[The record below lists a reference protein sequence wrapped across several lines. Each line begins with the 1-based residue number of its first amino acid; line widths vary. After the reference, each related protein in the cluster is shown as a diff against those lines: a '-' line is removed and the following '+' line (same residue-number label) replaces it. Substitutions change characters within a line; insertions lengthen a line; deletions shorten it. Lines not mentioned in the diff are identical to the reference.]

1 MLMEFTIGNFLSFS
15 EKQTLSMNAGKFRLN
30 SDRLYKDNNCKIL
43 KFMAVY
49 GANASGKSNLIDAF
63 GWFQSFVVSGFK
75 RASYRLYCKVEEKYR
90 SEPSHFSI
98 KVKIDEH
105 FYTYGFDAILNTSSV
120 VKEYLYETLKNGNK
134 KMVFERNV
142 PNGTFTTGSYFTS
155 EELLERIKIYGEDIK
170 NDGSVLFLKIM
181 NQNKASLYE
190 KKSKLSVFKD
200 IYFWIKYKLD
210 INTPESTITNYLLL
224 KDGERLQQIID
235 KLKYF
240 DFGIETSHMVEI
252 TEDKV
257 ATNLPKDFLN
267 DVQQELQA
275 QKDETNNTSVQNP
288 AVLIRTYDNI
298 YSVELSE
305 NGTLVYRTLEF
316 KHKNSSASFTLS
328 EESDGTVRL
337 LNIIEVLLEADNDKV
352 YIIDEINRTFHPL
365 LTIEFIREFLDLA
378 KTRDTQLI
386 VTTHES
392 QLMDLKLLRKD
403 EISFINKNN
412 YGYSTID
419 SLDNYDDR
427 FDKKILNEYF
437 LGKYHAIPIFKSE

>member
-210 INTPESTITNYLLL
+210 INIPESTITNYLLL
-224 KDGERLQQIID
+224 KDGERLQQIIN

-267 DVQQELQA
+267 DVQQDLQA

>member
-267 DVQQELQA
+267 DVQQDLQA

-337 LNIIEVLLEADNDKV
+337 LNIIEVLSEADNDKV

>member
-224 KDGERLQQIID
+224 KDGERLQQIIN

-267 DVQQELQA
+267 DVQQDLQA

>member
-75 RASYRLYCKVEEKYR
+75 RASYQLYCKMEEHYK
-90 SEPSHFSI
+90 SEPTHFSI
-98 KVKIDEH
+98 KVKIDGH
-105 FYTYGFDAILNTSSV
+105 FYLYGFDVILNTSSI
-120 VKEYLYETLKNGNK
+120 VKEYLYEILKNGNE
-134 KMVFERNV
+134 KMVFERNIAT
-142 PNGTFTTGSYFTS
+142 GSFTTGAYFTS

-170 NDGSVLFLKIM
+170 TDSSVLFLKIM

-200 IYFWIKYKLD
+200 LFLWIKYKLD
-210 INTPESTITNYLLL
+210 INTPDSTITNYLLL
-224 KDGERLQQIID
+224 KNKERLDQIID

-240 DFGIETSHMVEI
+240 DFGIENFNMVEI

-257 ATNLPKDFLN
+257 ATNLPKDFLS
-267 DVQQELQA
+267 DVQQDLQE
-275 QKDETNNTSVQNP
+275 QKDEADNTTTLNP

-298 YSVELSE
+298 FSVELNE
-305 NGTLVYRTLEF
+305 NGTFVYRTLEF
-316 KHKNSSASFTLS
+316 KHKNSSASFTIS

-337 LNIIEVLLEADNDKV
+337 LNIIEVLLEKDNDKV

-365 LTIEFIREFLDLA
+365 LTKEFIREFLELA

-403 EISFINKNN
+403 EINFINKNN
-412 YGYSTID
+412 SGYSTID
-419 SLDNYDDR
+419 SLDKYDDR
-427 FDKKILNEYF
+427 FDKKILAEYF
-437 LGKYHAIPIFKSE
+437 QGKYHAIPIFKSE

>member
-267 DVQQELQA
+267 DVQQDIQA

>member
-1 MLMEFTIGNFLSFS
+1 MLMEFTVGNFLSFS
-15 EKQTLSMNAGKFRLN
+15 GRQTLSMIAGKFRLN

-63 GWFQSFVVSGFK
+63 GWFQSFVIGGFK
-75 RASYRLYCKVEEKYR
+75 RASYQLYCKIEEKYKR
-90 SEPSHFSI
+90 EPSHFSI

-105 FYTYGFDAILNTSSV
+105 FYTYGFDVILSTSSI

-134 KMVFERNV
+134 KMVFERNI
-142 PNGTFTTGSYFTS
+142 PSGTFTTGSYFTS
-155 EELLERIKIYGEDIK
+155 EELLERLKIYGEDIK
-170 NDGSVLFLKIM
+170 NDGSVLFLKVM
-181 NQNKASLYE
+181 NQNKGSLYE
-190 KKSKLSVFKD
+190 KKNKLSVFKD
-200 IYFWIKYKLD
+200 VYFWIKYKLD

-224 KDGERLQQIID
+224 KDAERLQQIID

-240 DFGIETSHMVEI
+240 GFGIENFHMVEI

-257 ATNLPKDFLN
+257 EANLPKDLLN
-267 DVQQELQA
+267 DVQQDLQT
-275 QKDETNNTSVQNP
+275 QKGEPNNTSSQNP

-305 NGTLVYRTLEF
+305 SGTLVYRTLEF

-337 LNIIEVLLEADNDKV
+337 LNIIEVLLETDNDKV

-365 LTIEFIREFLDLA
+365 LTIEFIKEFLELA
-378 KTRDTQLI
+378 KSRDTQLI

-403 EISFINKNN
+403 EISFINKDIS
-412 YGYSTID
+412 GYSTID
-419 SLDNYDDR
+419 SLDRYDDR

-437 LGKYHAIPIFKSE
+437 LGKYHAIPVFKSE

>member
-267 DVQQELQA
+267 DVQQDLQA